1 MRIQLTIYLLFMM
14 TLLSCI
20 TQSHLSHLENSASC
34 NVLAINK
41 ERLFTNNLDKS
52 KTRKSRQH
60 KRKSVVQVKG
70 VGDVGP
76 LKNAYW
82 CPDSSE
88 NLCGVNILK
97 DMGYMVILDDYCTI
111 VDRDTDATV
120 VQAASIN

>member
-1 MRIQLTIYLLFMM
+1 M
-14 TLLSCI
+14 TA
-20 TQSHLSHLENSASC
+20 Q
-34 NVLAINK
+34 K
-41 ERLFTNNLDKS
+41 
-52 KTRKSRQH
+52 
-60 KRKSVVQVKG
+60 KSVVHVKG

-111 VDRDTDATV
+111 LDKNTDATV
-120 VQAASIN
+120 AQTATINGIYVIYLNQLIFLQELKSKT

>member
-1 MRIQLTIYLLFMM
+1 MVLVD
-14 TLLSCI
+14 
-20 TQSHLSHLENSASC
+20 SAC

-41 ERLFTNNLDKS
+41 ERLFSNLDKS
-52 KTRKSRQH
+52 KTRKIKTAQR
-60 KRKSVVQVKG
+60 RSVVHVKG

-97 DMGYMVILDDYCTI
+97 EMGYMVILDDYCTI
-111 VDRDTDATV
+111 IDRDSGTDGGD
-120 VQAASIN
+120 